1 MSPVWQISDDKPV
14 KINPS
19 DLESEKGLEDWITA
33 DPNMLLAGM
42 EIVGRQVHIP
52 TKPRGQLDL
61 LGLDLQGRWH
71 VIELKKGILRRDAI
85 AQALDYAAHIARMP
99 FDRLAEV
106 YRKFGERYGPD
117 QVKNLEELFEEKNI
131 DLESEDDE
139 RDVQIMVVGT
149 DKDQD
154 FESVAEFLSSKD
166 FPFRFVTF
174 ETFALSNGEQ
184 VLFREELDNENDL
197 PLENEK
203 AKGWRSNE
211 EIKLA
216 AKQAGGGE
224 AFDYFFSEA
233 VDKLNFYP
241 RPYKRR
247 IMFTPPWHKNRCLVL
262 MGYGKGTEIL
272 VSLPGIAE
280 LYSVPAEDVVAS
292 FRAEGIAVDEWQYNL
307 TVETVEKVSRVLM
320 KLTGQT
326 E

>member
-33 DPNMLLAGM
+33 DPDMLLAGM
-42 EIVGRQVHIP
+42 EIVGRQVDIP
-52 TKPRGQLDL
+52 TKPKGRLDL
-61 LGLDLQGRWH
+61 LGLDFQGRWH
-71 VIELKKGILRRDAI
+71 VIELKKDILRREAI
-85 AQALDYAAHIARMP
+85 AQALDYAAHIAQMS
-99 FDRLAEV
+99 FDQLAEV
-106 YRKFGERYGPD
+106 YKKFGERYDSD
-117 QVKNLEELFEEKNI
+117 QGKNLKELFDEKNI
-131 DLESEDDE
+131 DFESEDEE

-149 DKDQD
+149 GKDQD
-154 FESVAEFLSSKD
+154 FECVSDFLLSKK

-197 PLENEK
+197 LPENEK

-216 AKQAGGGE
+216 AKQAGCGE

-247 IMFTPPWHKNRCLVL
+247 IMFTPPWHKGRCLAL
-262 MGYGKGTEIL
+262 MGYGKGTELL
-272 VSLPGIAE
+272 VSLPGISE

-292 FRAEGIAVDEWQYNL
+292 FRAEGIVVDEWQYNL
-307 TVETVEKVSRVLM
+307 TVETAEKVSRVLM